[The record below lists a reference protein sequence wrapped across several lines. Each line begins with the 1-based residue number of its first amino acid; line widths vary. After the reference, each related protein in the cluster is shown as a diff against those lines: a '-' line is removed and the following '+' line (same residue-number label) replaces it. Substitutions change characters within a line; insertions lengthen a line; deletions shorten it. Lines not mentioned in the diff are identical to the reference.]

1 MSRHS
6 LGCRRLRIFGESF
19 QSSKIDRFLV
29 QQNRLIEYRMLY
41 FPSSDAI
48 IFHVSRTM
56 SIDHEIYQV
65 SSRFGI
71 KVEASI
77 ERYFDGW
84 SVSIE
89 RETVICAPF
98 GTLNELPPA
107 SRFILDPKITIQGRK
122 KRRAWYRYVTI
133 AGRIRDCDNIQIV
146 DSSNVVAI
154 SFLQS
159 IRLIVIPKRIVSWNA
174 TQR

>member
-1 MSRHS
+1 M
-6 LGCRRLRIFGESF
+6 
-19 QSSKIDRFLV
+19 
-29 QQNRLIEYRMLY
+29 
-41 FPSSDAI
+41 
-48 IFHVSRTM
+48 
-56 SIDHEIYQV
+56 
-65 SSRFGI
+65 
-71 KVEASI
+71 
-77 ERYFDGW
+77 
-84 SVSIE
+84 SIE

-107 SRFILDPKITIQGRK
+107 SRFILDPKIMIQGRK

-159 IRLIVIPKRIVSWNA
+159 IRLIVIPKRIVS
-174 TQR
+174 

>member
-1 MSRHS
+1 MGRHLNGIRMTLRLS
-6 LGCRRLRIFGESF
+6 KRLCLGTPLAVAVFEYSF

-29 QQNRLIEYRMLY
+29 QKNRLIEYPMLY

-77 ERYFDGW
+77 ERYFDG
-84 SVSIE
+84 
-89 RETVICAPF
+89 
-98 GTLNELPPA
+98 
-107 SRFILDPKITIQGRK
+107 
-122 KRRAWYRYVTI
+122 
-133 AGRIRDCDNIQIV
+133 
-146 DSSNVVAI
+146 
-154 SFLQS
+154 
-159 IRLIVIPKRIVSWNA
+159 
-174 TQR
+174 